1 MVRYFC
7 SFFILAVLLLET
19 GLSAGWAKPET
30 VGPDNSVS
38 PSLAVDNQGNAISLF
53 IQSDSS
59 NTWISAS
66 KRPAGGQWSAPVAIS
81 QSIPLVEFPNFYPSI
96 TFNETGD
103 AIAVWNFPD
112 EKMIGAI
119 QIATLP
125 AGTDQWI
132 TATEPLTKPARIEY
146 GPAILQ
152 DGEDNV
158 LIIWMTWHK
167 RSGHFNLH
175 TMRFNLT
182 SMQGKPLTTV
192 EGIVGVTFWDLARD
206 PSGNTYLLWLESP
219 DWRPVPSI
227 VKVASLASGAKSWSE
242 PQILV
247 QSGWVFSCDLTVDA
261 NGNAYAL
268 WKQQADFN
276 SPWELKIYKH
286 SAGESSWEEA
296 PAPQGSVFFLG
307 YEKLAFDAAGNGY
320 VVWQTKE
327 SRYPIAFSK
336 LAVGSNTWS
345 TPVKVIPAGEYMRM
359 GSFGIDSA
367 GNALFFWE
375 DADKQLLKAS
385 TLPSGNATWTE
396 PVTLASGSLGVHWP
410 FLASTQK
417 EWIILYEASDYPANL
432 VNALIGI
439 DLFQGNKK
447 KIQGP
452 PLRKECPC
460 KKWGVN
466 PTS

>member
-1 MVRYFC
+1 MAR
-7 SFFILAVLLLET
+7 SFYNMFILTVLMLET
-19 GLSAGWAKPET
+19 GLSAGWSNPET

-38 PSLAVDNQGNAISLF
+38 PWLAVDNQGNAIALF

-59 NTWISAS
+59 NTWIAAS

-81 QSIPLVEFPNFYPSI
+81 QSIPLVEFPYFYPSV

-119 QIATLP
+119 QVATLP

-132 TATEPLTKPARIEY
+132 TAAEPLTKPARIEF
-146 GPAILQ
+146 GPAIRQ

-175 TMRFNLT
+175 TMRFNIT
-182 SMQGKPLTTV
+182 SMQGKSLTTV
-192 EGIVGVTFWDLARD
+192 EGLLGVTFWDVAIDL
-206 PSGNTYLLWLESP
+206 SGNAYMIWLESP
-219 DWRPVPSI
+219 DNRPVPSN
-227 VKVASLASGAKSWSE
+227 VKVASLTSGDKSWSE
-242 PQILV
+242 PQVLV
-247 QSGWVFSCDLTVDA
+247 ENGSVYSCDLAIDP
-261 NGNAYAL
+261 NGNVFAL
-268 WKQQADFN
+268 WKQQDSSSN
-276 SPWELKIYKH
+276 PWELKIFKH
-286 SAGESSWEEA
+286 PAGGSAWEEA

-327 SRYPIAFSK
+327 NGFPVAFSK
-336 LAVGSNTWS
+336 LPFDSNTWIAPIKVM
-345 TPVKVIPAGEYMRM
+345 PVGDSMRM
-359 GSFGIDSA
+359 CGFGVDKS

-375 DADKQLLKAS
+375 DADKELLKAS
-385 TLPSGNATWTE
+385 TLPSGNATWTQ
-396 PVTLASGSLGVHWP
+396 PVTLASGNLGMSWP
-410 FLASTQK
+410 FLASTQQ
-417 EWIILYEASDYPANL
+417 EWIILYAASDSPANL

-439 DLFQGNKK
+439 DLFQEK

-452 PLRKECPC
+452 PLKECPC
-460 KKWGVN
+460 RKWGVK